1 MPEILR
7 DEFGIAHARADSEA
21 DAFFAQ
27 GFACAEDR
35 LWQMEHDRLRA
46 CGRWAEVV
54 GADALVRDT
63 FMRRLGLAR
72 SARRDFAQAMDAA
85 ANVDALVD
93 TGAIGHGHCPPWLGH
108 ARLDLLLPRQYL
120 GKLPPLV
127 AGLFRCRRSLPGL
140 LGRRQR
146 NRSDGD

>member
-7 DEFGIAHARADSEA
+7 DEFGIAHARAESEA

-54 GADALVRDT
+54 GPG
-63 FMRRLGLAR
+63 RRSRATRSCVGWGSRAPRGATSPR
-72 SARRDFAQAMDAA
+72 SARRR
-85 ANVDALVD
+85 
-93 TGAIGHGHCPPWLGH
+93 
-108 ARLDLLLPRQYL
+108 AR
-120 GKLPPLV
+120 
-127 AGLFRCRRSLPGL
+127 CSRRTRPA
-140 LGRRQR
+140 
-146 NRSDGD
+146 